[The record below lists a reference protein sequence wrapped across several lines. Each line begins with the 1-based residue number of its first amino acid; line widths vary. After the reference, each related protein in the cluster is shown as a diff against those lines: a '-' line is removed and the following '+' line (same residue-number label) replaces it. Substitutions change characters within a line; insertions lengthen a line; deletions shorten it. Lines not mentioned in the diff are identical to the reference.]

1 MVVSRRSFMK
11 RGGLLVLATGVSLG
25 SADRIFGSETHVE
38 YSDPK
43 EGDSPQTD
51 DTPVAFDY
59 AKATFLPHVG
69 TIFRIYYPNS
79 SKAVTTTL
87 VSISDL
93 GPVPDRTERGRECFV
108 LKFRGTE
115 TLRQNTYLIEHAVLG
130 RFDLFLTP
138 AGKNKQGVYH
148 EAVINR
154 LNA

>member
-11 RGGLLVLATGVSLG
+11 RGSLLVLTAGLSLG
-25 SADRIFGSETHVE
+25 FADRVYGRDADEHR
-38 YSDPK
+38 
-43 EGDSPQTD
+43 SPTQENLPPTD
-51 DTPVAFDY
+51 DTPAPFNY

-69 TIFRIYYPNS
+69 TIFRVHYPNS
-79 SKAVTTTL
+79 SKVLTTTL
-87 VSISDL
+87 ISISDI
-93 GPVPDRTERGRECFV
+93 GPKPDRTEAGRECFV
-108 LKFRGTE
+108 LRFRGTE
-115 TLRQNTYLIEHAVLG
+115 TLRQNTYVVEHAVLG